1 MMVTPIVSNVVAT
14 QQVLTFVQFT
24 EVGATTGI
32 GGNVSV
38 KLELRVVRGA
48 APTLHPYM
56 VEIPVRGMQMK

>member
-14 QQVLTFVQFT
+14 QQVLTSAQFT
-24 EVGATTGI
+24 EVGATTEI

-38 KLELRVVRGA
+38 RLELRVVRGGVL
-48 APTLHPYM
+48 TLHPYM